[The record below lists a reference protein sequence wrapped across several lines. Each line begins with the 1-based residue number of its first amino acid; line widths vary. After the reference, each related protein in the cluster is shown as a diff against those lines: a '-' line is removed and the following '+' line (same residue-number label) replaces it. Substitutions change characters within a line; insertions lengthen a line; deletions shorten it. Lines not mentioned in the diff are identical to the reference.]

1 MCRSRHDVKEV
12 YTLSQINKLIS
23 RMVTAPSDFREAD
36 LDRVMAYF
44 RYVKQTASG
53 SGIKYVCAEA
63 NSMVN
68 FHRPHSGGKA
78 NIKVATIKDVVS
90 ELKRAGKIPCVT

>member
-1 MCRSRHDVKEV
+1 M
-12 YTLSQINKLIS
+12 SQMNKLIS

-44 RYVKQTASG
+44 RYTKQTVRG

-63 NSMVN
+63 NSMIN

-90 ELKRAGKIPCVT
+90 ELRRTGKIACVS